1 MNILEN
7 NTKDIVIPHHSITS
21 ITLLL
26 PSLKNI
32 KELILKYKRTNK

>member
-7 NTKDIVIPHHSITS
+7 NTKDIVILHYSITF
-21 ITLLL
+21 IT

-32 KELILKYKRTNK
+32 KELTSKYKSTNK

>member
-1 MNILEN
+1 MIILEN
-7 NTKDIVIPHHSITS
+7 NTKDIVIPHHFHHSIT
-21 ITLLL
+21 